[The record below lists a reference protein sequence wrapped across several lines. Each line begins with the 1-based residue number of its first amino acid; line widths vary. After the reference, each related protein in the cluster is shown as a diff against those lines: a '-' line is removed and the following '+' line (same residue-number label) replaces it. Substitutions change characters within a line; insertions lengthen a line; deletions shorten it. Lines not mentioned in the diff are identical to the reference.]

1 MDDTTAII
9 VGAFIAG
16 IAVILNEHGNE
27 EEVQEVIE
35 GWNHLSVLLFF
46 NSSFINIYN
55 YDRVIDIF
63 RRQTSA
69 SNEEQCWN
77 QAAQTNSVNFSRVY
91 SAARRPAREEGAGAA
106 IECEN
111 CDRKRSS
118 RAVRS

>member
-9 VGAFIAG
+9 VGALIAG
-16 IAVILNEHGNE
+16 IAIILNEYGNE
-27 EEVQEVIE
+27 EVEEVIE

-69 SNEEQCWN
+69 SAYSHECKWFPQFGRQDIQRAFQNEP
-77 QAAQTNSVNFSRVY
+77 Y
-91 SAARRPAREEGAGAA
+91 SL
-106 IECEN
+106 
-111 CDRKRSS
+111 
-118 RAVRS
+118 

>member
-69 SNEEQCWN
+69 SNEEQC
-77 QAAQTNSVNFSRVY
+77 
-91 SAARRPAREEGAGAA
+91 
-106 IECEN
+106 
-111 CDRKRSS
+111 
-118 RAVRS
+118 